1 MEHQVLATFL
11 PSEQDN
17 AISSV
22 EPLEN
27 RLAHNRTPV
36 SGIMCSRKRSL
47 ILKRNKYLSLHY
59 VKAVEIMKVECIS
72 KTERK
77 ETKIF

>member
-36 SGIMCSRKRSL
+36 SGIMYFSQ
-47 ILKRNKYLSLHY
+47 
-59 VKAVEIMKVECIS
+59 
-72 KTERK
+72 
-77 ETKIF
+77 KITDPQKK